1 MLSYR
6 HAFHAGN
13 HADVLKH
20 IALSAMLEHLRKKD
34 KPLLM
39 VDTHAGGGL
48 YRLDSEP
55 AQKLAEF
62 QDGIGRIW
70 QTEVRTDSLPRAVEA
85 YLTAVQALN
94 PAGKLRQYPGS
105 PWFFRRALRA
115 SDTARFFELHP
126 NEYKL
131 LKANLSANK
140 DGKLIVARDDGLN
153 ALKSLLP
160 PPSRRALVLI
170 DPSYE
175 VRAEYGAVE
184 NALREAVK
192 RFATGVYAV
201 WYPEID
207 LLEAREFLPRLKKLA
222 GNASPREI
230 PWLAAT
236 LKVRSAGQGGF
247 SGMRGSG
254 LFVLNPPW
262 PLMEALQEALPWLA
276 ARLGQ
281 DEGADSSLTSG

>member
-20 IALSAMLEHLRKKD
+20 VALLAMLEQLLKKD
-34 KPLLM
+34 KPLLV

-62 QDGIGRIW
+62 QDGIGRLW
-70 QTEVRTDSLPRAVEA
+70 DATSSPRIVDA
-85 YLTAVQALN
+85 YLAAVRALN
-94 PAGKLRQYPGS
+94 PNKKLRQYPGS
-105 PWFFRRALRA
+105 PWFFQRALRA
-115 SDTARFFELHP
+115 TDSARFFELHP
-126 NEYKL
+126 NEYKQ
-131 LKANLSANK
+131 LKANLAAS
-140 DGKLIVARDDGLN
+140 GARGNSKVILTQDDGLE

-175 VRAEYGAVE
+175 VRTEYGAVE
-184 NALREAVK
+184 HALREAIK
-192 RFATGVYAV
+192 RFATGVYVV

-207 LLEAREFLPRLKKLA
+207 RLEARKFPGRLQKLA
-222 GNASPREI
+222 AGASPHAI

-236 LKVRSAGQGGF
+236 LRVRRAGKS
-247 SGMRGSG
+247 SGMWGSS

-262 PLMEALQEALPWLA
+262 QLMEALQEALPWLA

-281 DEGADSSLTSG
+281 DEGAEATLASG